1 MKRLLIVL
9 LFICL
14 IPYESTYAHEVK
26 IKMRTQMNIKTT
38 KPIPADTVITIN
50 SFAYE
55 FDYVSY
61 KIRISFGLTDG
72 RTFDVTHNKVGD
84 MLDYVVED
92 VQDLWNDRIITD
104 VIPSMGSVMSSSNA
118 DIYQHSLRREMEAD
132 ALDYISMIKENGL
145 EFVDPFLESY
155 LYSLVVK
162 IAPKYLLDGRP
173 SNVNLVIQQNP
184 TANACCFPNGT
195 IVINTG
201 LLAALHSEDELVAIL
216 SHEIAH
222 FILDHAV
229 KNVNERVKRQNR
241 AEFWAGLATVIT
253 AVTEGVIAAN
263 NRYYMPG
270 AATATVAA
278 MSSSI
283 ATNVIEQS
291 GMAYNI
297 EQEREAD
304 ELAKEVLV
312 LLGYDRNALA
322 TALSRMEKI
331 YIEER
336 NQAMYFD
343 SETHPSLVGRIK
355 KAGTPSEETN
365 VKYEQ
370 MVSFAITNAALM
382 KYGDRRFRQCIPL
395 ATQNINNG
403 VAIAD
408 DYILKA
414 QCLLSLED
422 TPETNKEVLE
432 LLGKAKEFDAS
443 NINIDKVEIIATLRL
458 GKNEQALQIL
468 TEYIAKLSQMNE
480 ELSGIYDQDMWA
492 ATKQFVL
499 SEKRWAN
506 NMITKIKGMINT

>member
-14 IPYESTYAHEVK
+14 MPYESTHAHEVK
-26 IKMRTQMNIKTT
+26 IKMRTQKNIKTT

-50 SFAYE
+50 SFTYK

-72 RTFDVTHNKVGD
+72 RIFDVTHDKVGD

-104 VIPSMGSVMSSSNA
+104 IIPSMNSVMSSSNA
-118 DIYQHSLRREMEAD
+118 DIYQYSLRQDMEAD
-132 ALDYISMIKENGL
+132 ALRYISIIKENGL

-229 KNVNERVKRQNR
+229 QNVNESVKRQKR
-241 AEFWAGLATVIT
+241 AEFWAGLATMAT
-253 AVTEGVIAAN
+253 AVAEGVVASN

-270 AATATVAA
+270 AATVSVAA
-278 MSSSI
+278 MSSII
-283 ATNVIEQS
+283 ASSVIEQS
-291 GMAYNI
+291 GMSYNH
-297 EQEREAD
+297 EQEKEAD
-304 ELAKEVLV
+304 KLAKEVLV
-312 LLGYDRNALA
+312 LLGYDKNALA
-322 TALSRMEKI
+322 TALSRIEKI

-343 SETHPSLVGRIK
+343 SESHPSLVGRIK
-355 KAGTPSEETN
+355 RSGTPSN
-365 VKYEQ
+365 VVDVKFEQ
-370 MVSFAITNAALM
+370 MVSFATTNAAIM
-382 KYGDRRFRQCIPL
+382 KYGDRRFRQCLPL
-395 ATQNINNG
+395 VTQNISNG
-403 VAIAD
+403 VALAD

-414 QCLLSLED
+414 QCLLALED
-422 TPETNKEVLE
+422 TPETNNEVLE
-432 LLGKAKEFDAS
+432 LLDKAKELDAS

-468 TEYIAKLSQMNE
+468 TGYIAKLSQMNE

-492 ATKQFVL
+492 ATKQFIV